1 MILDDIMQAI
11 ASKEEKPNVINIS
24 KDGYE
29 ELLRDERS
37 LNQPYFGSGERPQLS
52 IFGVIV
58 KVNENQDKLYELSY

>member
-11 ASKEEKPNVINIS
+11 ASKEEKPSVINIS

-29 ELLRDERS
+29 ELLRDDRS